1 MDCAHWSPK
10 KVSPELAQLG
20 FGHCAPRSISNW
32 HTFSGTFKRLC
43 EHFKRAPEE
52 TIEARE
58 RFAAAQQPNRSTT

>member
-1 MDCAHWSPK
+1 MAR
-10 KVSPELAQLG
+10 LG
-20 FGHCAPRSISNW
+20 FGHCAPKSISNW

-58 RFAAAQQPNRSTT
+58 RFAAAQDQPRPQPESTR